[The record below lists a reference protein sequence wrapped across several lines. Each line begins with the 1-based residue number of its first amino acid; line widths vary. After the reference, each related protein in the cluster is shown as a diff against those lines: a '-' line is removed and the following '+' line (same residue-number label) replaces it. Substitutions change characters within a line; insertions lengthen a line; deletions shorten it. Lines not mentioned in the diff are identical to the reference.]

1 MSALATSIDEDAG
14 LVSLI
19 SAGDEEAFLRFYE
32 KFSRPLYSML
42 MKILGNAQDAEEVL
56 QLAFLQVWKRAATF
70 QPGRA
75 SVFTWLVII
84 TRSKAV
90 DRIRQRQRQN
100 RLVEEAA
107 QEAPVQTSS
116 FIPDSA
122 QVIQHEQREAIRRAL
137 EQIPGDQREAIE
149 MAFFQGLT
157 QNEISTALGAP
168 LGTVKARIR
177 RGMLR
182 LRDCLKGRL

>member
-1 MSALATSIDEDAG
+1 MQAAPPVDDDAAL
-14 LVSLI
+14 LSLI
-19 SAGDEEAFLRFYE
+19 SDGNEEAFSRLYD
-32 KFSRPLYSML
+32 KFSGPLYSML

-70 QPGRA
+70 EPGRA
-75 SVFTWLVII
+75 KVFTWLVVI
-84 TRSKAV
+84 TRTKAI
-90 DRIRQRQRQN
+90 DRIRHRQRQN

-107 QEAPVQTSS
+107 REAPPQTHS
-116 FIPDSA
+116 FAPDSKP
-122 QVIQHEQREAIRRAL
+122 VMWHEQRELLRTAL
-137 EQIPGDQREAIE
+137 EQIPSDQKEAIE

-157 QNEISTALGAP
+157 QSEIADALGAP

-182 LRDCLKGRL
+182 LRDALKGRL